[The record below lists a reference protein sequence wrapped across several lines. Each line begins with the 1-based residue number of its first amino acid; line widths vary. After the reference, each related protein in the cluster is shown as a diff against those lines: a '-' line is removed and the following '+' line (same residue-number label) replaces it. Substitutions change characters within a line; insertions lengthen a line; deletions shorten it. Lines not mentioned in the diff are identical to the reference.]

1 MTTVDAPHTAMGQR
15 LPKVDGLER
24 VTGKAAYGAD
34 IHLPGMLHGKL
45 AHSPHAHAVIK
56 RIDAAQA
63 LRLPGVA
70 AVITAADFPE
80 VSKDAAISGSSEY
93 SIGAAN
99 LRRLWM
105 AREKALFS
113 GHPVAAVAATDPY
126 IAEQAAALIK
136 VEYEVLPWVKDLD
149 DAIRPGATLI
159 HEDLYTHT
167 LGDLPKQPSNI
178 AQHVEIGN
186 GDLEATFH
194 ASDVVIENEYRTQ
207 RVHQGYI
214 EPQASAAMVDPS
226 GQVTVW
232 TSIQGVH
239 WARFDLASILNIPL
253 GRLRVIPMEIGG
265 AFGGKVYPTLE
276 PLCILLSKKTG
287 RPVKMVLSREEVL
300 RMTGPTSGSIVKI
313 KTGCTKDG
321 RLTAFDAKIWMD
333 SGAFPGSPVA
343 GATLAG
349 FSVYQWK
356 AFHIDGY
363 DVLTNK
369 VRVQAY
375 RGPGAPQ
382 ACFAMEQQMEM
393 MAAQIGMD
401 PLAIRIKN
409 ISKEGDPMTHGRP
422 HVKIGFTEVLERV
435 QHHPAWTSPLQGPW
449 RGRGMSCGMWMGGTG
464 NSSAHLTVNAD
475 GSISVVVGS
484 VDLTG
489 TRTALAQ
496 IAADEFRIPIDKV
509 HVTVGDTDQTGYT
522 DTSGGSRITYSMGTA
537 VHRACIEAVEKLKG
551 VVAAQMKAP
560 VADITYAEGVFRGTN
575 GQALTFAQAAQTSM
589 RRGEGPISS
598 VGVARRLKHAP
609 TFGAHVADVEVDPE
623 TGKVTLLNYTIFQDV
638 GRAVNPTQVEGQ
650 MQGGAVQGI
659 GWALFEDYVYD
670 EKGHVRNASLLDYR
684 MPTALDLPMIGA
696 EIVEVPAGDGPF
708 GVRGCGEV
716 PIIPPIS
723 AIANAIA
730 NATGVRMTETP
741 FTPERVFWALR
752 KAGKIT

>member
-1 MTTVDAPHTAMGQR
+1 MTTTEERRAAIGQR
-15 LPKVDGLER
+15 LPKVDGLDR

-45 AHSPHAHAVIK
+45 LHSPHAHAVIK
-56 RIDAAQA
+56 SIDASQA
-63 LRLPGVA
+63 LKLPGVM
-70 AVITAADFPE
+70 AVITATDFPE
-80 VSKDAAISGSSEY
+80 LGKEAAISGSSEY

-105 AREKALFS
+105 AKEKALFS
-113 GHPVAAVAATDPY
+113 GHPVAAVAATDPN
-126 IAEQAAALIK
+126 IAEQALALIK
-136 VEYEVLPWVKDLD
+136 VDYEVLPWVRDID
-149 DAIRPGATLI
+149 EAIKPTSPLI

-167 LGDLPKQPSNI
+167 LGELPKQPSNI

-186 GDLEATFH
+186 GDAEAAFRD
-194 ASDVVIENEYRTQ
+194 SDVVIENEYETQ

-214 EPQASAAMVDPS
+214 EPQASAALVDPS

-232 TSIQGVH
+232 TTIQGVH
-239 WARFDLASILNIPL
+239 WARFDLASVLNIPL
-253 GRLRVIPMEIGG
+253 GKLRVIPMEIGG

-313 KTGCTKDG
+313 KTGCMRDG
-321 RLTAFDAKIWMD
+321 TLTGFAVKLWMD
-333 SGAFPGSPVA
+333 SGSFPGSPVA

-382 ACFAMEQQMEM
+382 ACFAMEQQMEL
-393 MAAQIGMD
+393 MAAKIGMN
-401 PLAIRIKN
+401 PLEMRIKN

-422 HVKIGFTEVLERV
+422 HLKVGFKEVLEQV
-435 QHHPAWTSPLQGPW
+435 QRHPAWTSPMKGPW
-449 RGRGMSCGMWMGGTG
+449 RGRGVSCGMWMGGTG

-475 GSISVVVGS
+475 GSVAVVVGS

-489 TRTALAQ
+489 TRTAFAQ
-496 IAADEFRIPIDKV
+496 IAADEFRIPVEKV

-537 VHRACIEAVEKLKG
+537 VHRACMEAIEKLK
-551 VVAAQMKAP
+551 VVAAAQLKVSA
-560 VADITYAEGVFRGTN
+560 ADVTYKDGLFRTSS
-575 GQALTFAQAAQTSM
+575 GQSLTFEQAAQTSM

-598 VGVARRLKHAP
+598 TGVARRLKHAP

-623 TGKVTLLNYTIFQDV
+623 TGKVTLLDYTVFQDV

-670 EKGHVRNASLLDYR
+670 EKGNIRNASLLDYR

-730 NATGVRMTETP
+730 NATGVRIKETP
-741 FTPERVFWALR
+741 FTPERVFWALKKAR
-752 KAGKIT
+752 KI

>member
-1 MTTVDAPHTAMGQR
+1 MTTTEKQPALIGQR
-15 LPKVDGLER
+15 IAKVDGLER
-24 VTGKAAYGAD
+24 VTGQAAYGAD
-34 IHLPGMLHGKL
+34 IHLSGMLHGKL
-45 AHSPHAHAVIK
+45 LHSPHAHAVIK
-56 RIDAAQA
+56 GIDTAAA
-63 LRLPGVA
+63 LKLPGVMA
-70 AVITAADFPE
+70 IITAADFPE
-80 VSKDAAISGSSEY
+80 LTQEAAISGSSEY

-105 AREKALFS
+105 AHEKALFS

-126 IAEQAAALIK
+126 IAEQALALIK
-136 VEYEVLPWVKDLD
+136 VDYDVLPWVKDID
-149 DAIRPGATLI
+149 DAIQPSATLI
-159 HEDLYTHT
+159 HEDLFTHT
-167 LGDLPKQPSNI
+167 LGELPKKASNV

-186 GDLEATFH
+186 GDIEAAFRD
-194 ASDVVIENEYRTQ
+194 SDVVIENEYRTQ

-214 EPQASAAMVDPS
+214 EPQASTAQVDPS
-226 GQVTVW
+226 GHVTVW
-232 TSIQGVH
+232 TTIQGVH

-253 GRLRVIPMEIGG
+253 GKLRVVPMEIGG

-276 PLCILLSKKTG
+276 ALCILLSKKSG

-313 KTGCTKDG
+313 KTGCKKDG
-321 RLTAFDAKIWMD
+321 TLTAFDAKIWMD

-349 FSVYQWK
+349 FSVYQFK

-382 ACFAMEQQMEM
+382 ACFAMEQQIDL
-393 MAAQIGMD
+393 MAAKIGMN
-401 PLAIRIKN
+401 PLAMRIKN

-435 QHHPAWTSPLQGPW
+435 KAHPAWTSPINGPW
-449 RGRGMSCGMWMGGTG
+449 RGRGMACGMWMGGTG
-464 NSSAHLTVNAD
+464 NSSAHLTVNGD
-475 GSISVVVGS
+475 GSVSVVVGS

-489 TRTALAQ
+489 TRTSLAQ
-496 IAADEFRIPIDKV
+496 IAADEFRIPLEKV
-509 HVTVGDTDQTGYT
+509 LVTVGDTDQTGYT

-537 VHRACIEAVEKLKG
+537 VHRACVEAVEKLKG
-551 VVAAQMKAP
+551 VVAAQLKVP
-560 VADITYAEGVFRGTN
+560 VADITYQNGIFKASN
-575 GQALTFAQAAQTSM
+575 GQSLTFEQAARTSM
-589 RRGEGPISS
+589 RRGDGPVTA
-598 VGVARRLKHAP
+598 VGAVRRLKHAP

-650 MQGGAVQGI
+650 MQGGAAQGI

-670 EKGHVRNASLLDYR
+670 EKGNIRNASLLDYR

-696 EIVEVPAGDGPF
+696 EIIEVPAGDGPF

-716 PIIPPIS
+716 PIVPPI
-723 AIANAIA
+723 ATIANAIA
-730 NATGVRMTETP
+730 NATGVRIKETP

-752 KAGKIT
+752 KAGKA